1 VEAAGTAVRKFR
13 PGDDVFALLY
23 EGGFAEYVSVRQDLL
38 ARKPA
43 NLSHEQAA
51 AVPMAPAIAPLAVR
65 DEGRIE
71 PGPRVLVNGAWG
83 SVGTVAVQ
91 LATAFGTLVTG
102 VYSAKNADLV
112 RSLGEGCHRLPR
124 GGFHPARTALRP
136 HRRHSRL
143 PPARACCRAADPTH
157 RGRKVT
163 PVIDRRY
170 PFADISTAVGYQQK
184 GHAAGKVAVTF
195 PSLGLS
201 SGISPGCSFI

>member
-13 PGDDVFALLY
+13 PGDDVFALLC

-38 ARKPA
+38 AREPA
-43 NLSHEQAA
+43 NLSH
-51 AVPMAPAIAPLAVR
+51 
-65 DEGRIE
+65 D
-71 PGPRVLVNGAWG
+71 LVNGASG

-102 VYSAKNADLV
+102 VCSAKNADLV

-124 GGFHPARTALRP
+124 GGHHPPL
-136 HRRHSRL
+136 
-143 PPARACCRAADPTH
+143 AAESAGDHADRTH

-163 PVIDRRY
+163 PVIDRRA

-184 GHAAGKVAVTF
+184 GHAAGKVALTF
-195 PSLGLS
+195 PSQD
-201 SGISPGCSFI
+201 